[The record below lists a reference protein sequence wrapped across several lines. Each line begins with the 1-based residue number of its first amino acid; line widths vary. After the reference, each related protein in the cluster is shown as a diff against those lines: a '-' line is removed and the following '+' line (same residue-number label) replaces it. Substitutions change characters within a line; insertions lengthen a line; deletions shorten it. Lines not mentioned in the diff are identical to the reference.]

1 MSSPTKGQ
9 DPAQSEVIAEFRDV
23 NRHYIM
29 GDNVVKALAGV
40 SVEVRKGDYL
50 AIMGR
55 SGSGKST
62 MLNILGCL
70 DRPTAGQYLVG
81 GRDVSKLDDDA
92 LSSVRGRE
100 IGFIFQSFNLIPQ
113 LTVLENL
120 EVPLFYQNRVGPESK
135 LKGENLAERVGL
147 QGRLEHRPM
156 ELSGGQQQRVAIAR
170 ALMNDPLFLLADE
183 ATGNLDS
190 KTELEILDLLDE
202 LRGEGVT
209 IVIVTHN
216 PKVAERADRV
226 LWLKDGLIE
235 SITDQRQ
242 GRTTSA
248 TANEAE

>member
-1 MSSPTKGQ
+1 MPGQ
-9 DPAQSEVIAEFRDV
+9 PDIIAEFRDV
-23 NRHYIM
+23 HRHYVM

-40 SVEVRKGDYL
+40 SLQVHRGDYL

-70 DRPTAGQYLVG
+70 DRPTSGQYLVG
-81 GRDVSKLDDDA
+81 GKDVSQLSDDE
-92 LSSVRGRE
+92 LSDVRGRD

-120 EVPLFYQNRVGPESK
+120 EVPLFYQNRIGPSSRQ
-135 LKGENLAERVGL
+135 KGRELCERVGL
-147 QGRLEHRPM
+147 SGRLDHKPM

-170 ALMNDPLFLLADE
+170 SLMNDPLFLLADE

-190 KTELEILDLLDE
+190 NTEIEILDLMDE
-202 LRGEGVT
+202 LRRDGVT

-226 LWLKDGLIE
+226 LWLRDGLVE
-235 SITDQRQ
+235 SLEDRRQ
-242 GRTTSA
+242 SRAASGSGGGA
-248 TANEAE
+248 

>member
-1 MSSPTKGQ
+1 MSSQAEGT
-9 DPAQSEVIAEFRDV
+9 DRSEREVIAEFRDV
-23 NRHYIM
+23 HRHYVM

-40 SVEVRKGDYL
+40 SVKVRRGDYL

-81 GRDVSKLDDDA
+81 GRDVSQLDDDA
-92 LSSVRGRE
+92 LSSVRGRD

-135 LKGENLAERVGL
+135 LKGERLAERVGL

-202 LRGEGVT
+202 LRREGVT
-209 IVIVTHN
+209 VVIVTHN

-235 SITDQRQ
+235 SITEQSQ
-242 GRTTSA
+242 GQQAGAAAS
-248 TANEAE
+248 EAE